1 MAETLQ
7 NPDWF
12 DAVWAKHEKELPIW
26 LRGQKKLARQLIG
39 AFVESMGAYAKTPTS
54 MQQVIAFA
62 KVASMVKGMSGL
74 INAPDPSPEEVVT
87 AVERLVRK
95 VKP

>member
-12 DAVWAKHEKELPIW
+12 DAVWAKHENELPIW
-26 LRGQKKLARQLIG
+26 MRGQKKLARQLIG
-39 AFVESMGAYAKTPTS
+39 AVIESMGAYAKTPAG

-74 INAPDPSPEEVVT
+74 INAPDPSPDEVVS
-87 AVERLVRK
+87 AVERLMQK